1 MFNISQLEKERSVIS
16 MSTIYTVE
24 GNTSGGS
31 TLVSNGGCVAK
42 KSYQSN
48 YSRIAKIWFPK
59 GMTEGEAN
67 KVCKVALKYIGYLEK
82 NTCSY
87 LEDFTK
93 NAGYNNW
100 NRFAPYSYDKTKCG
114 VYVNG
119 VAWCD
124 IFVDAV
130 FIEALGVKRAKE
142 LLYDWSAYTPMSSNY
157 LKKSGAKE
165 IHDFSKAPKG
175 SIIFFKNDKRICHT
189 GIVVTDVTSSDGT
202 LTPPATV
209 YYTKKDFI
217 KEVCKILKVK
227 TPQEALAKTVTL
239 SKKCNRYHA
248 LVLPLQ
254 KYLHSLGY
262 YKKTI
267 DRDFS
272 SGTADAVNLYQ
283 KNVLKYRKTD
293 GEVTARNKMWKSLLG
308 LI

>member
-1 MFNISQLEKERSVIS
+1 

-31 TLVSNGGCVAK
+31 TLVANGGGVAK
-42 KSYQSN
+42 KHYEHTYQ
-48 YSRIAKIWFPK
+48 RIAKIWFPK
-59 GMTEGEAN
+59 GMTEKEAE

-82 NTCSY
+82 NTCSC

-100 NRFAPYSYDKTKCG
+100 NRFAPYAYDKTKCY
-114 VYVNG
+114 VYLNG

-124 IFVDAV
+124 IFVDAI

-142 LLYDWSAYTPMSSNY
+142 LLYGWSAYTPTSSNY
-157 LKKSGAKE
+157 LKKSRAKE
-165 IHDFSKAPKG
+165 IRDFSKAPKG
-175 SIIFFKNDKRICHT
+175 SIIFFKNSSGTICHT
-189 GIVVTDVTSSDGT
+189 GIVVTDVKSKDGT

-239 SKKCNRYHA
+239 SKKCNRHHP

-254 KYLHSLGY
+254 KYLHSIGY

-267 DRDFS
+267 DRDFG

-283 KNVLKYRKTD
+283 KNILKYRKTD

>member
-1 MFNISQLEKERSVIS
+1 

-59 GMTEGEAN
+59 GMTEEEAN

-142 LLYDWSAYTPMSSNY
+142 LLGGWSAYTPTSSNY
-157 LKKSGAKE
+157 LKKSGAKK
-165 IHDFSKAPKG
+165 ICDFSKAPKG
-175 SIIFFKNDKRICHT
+175 SIIFFKNSSGTICHT
-189 GIVVTDVTSSDGT
+189 GIVVTDVPSSDGT
-202 LTPPATV
+202 LTPPSKV

-267 DRDFS
+267 DRDFG

-293 GEVTARNKMWKSLLG
+293 GKVTAKNKMWKSLLG